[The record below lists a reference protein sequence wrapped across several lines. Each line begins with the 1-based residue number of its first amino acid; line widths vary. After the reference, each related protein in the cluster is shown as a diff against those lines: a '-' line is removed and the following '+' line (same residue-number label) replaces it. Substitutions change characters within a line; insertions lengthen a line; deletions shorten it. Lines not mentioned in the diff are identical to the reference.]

1 MGANSFYG
9 FCPAWF
15 PYRSPEGAQKERIRA
30 LAAMSFKYSR
40 AFRSLSFR
48 FLHGREERQKE

>member
-1 MGANSFYG
+1 MVSIQKPGG
-9 FCPAWF
+9 
-15 PYRSPEGAQKERIRA
+15 RSPEGAQKERIRA
-30 LAAMSFKYSR
+30 LAAMVFKYSR